1 MKACGIIVE
10 YNPFHNGHLYHVEEA
25 RKQSNSD
32 VIIAVMSGNFLQRG
46 EPAIVDKWSRADA
59 ALKNG
64 VDLVIELP
72 VAWAVQSADYF
83 AQGGVKLLQ
92 AMQCESLCFGTDST
106 EKIDYAAFGQFVV
119 ENQALVDKTYQ
130 QLKQKQLSY
139 PQQMTAVFRQIY
151 PELALDFTS
160 PNHILG
166 LSYAKENAR
175 YSQPMELFPLP
186 RKTAAFHETS
196 ITGEIASATAI
207 RQALLANQ
215 QREILA
221 TVPSQT
227 AEYLSTMPLISW
239 ENYWPLLKY
248 KIISSSVNELREIY
262 QVKEGLEYRL
272 KEATLQAE
280 SFVGFMNLVK
290 TKRYTWTRLQR
301 LATYLLINVR
311 QTDIEAVWENSYLRV
326 LGFTQKGRDYL
337 KEKKQAIQL
346 PIISRVSKENSQQ
359 LDLDILSG
367 KIYQLGQEKIKE
379 QDFGRFPIHF
389 SSES

>member
-272 KEATLQAE
+272 KEAALQAE